1 MITFM
6 MKRDNSLNTALLEE
20 SVDDRGN
27 FHKNEKLAN
36 EYFRAL
42 DLSYILSMSD
52 LHGNI
57 TYVNENLL
65 DITKYTREEL
75 IGKPHSIL
83 RHPSVSKEVFKNL
96 WQTIKS
102 KKNWSG
108 TLQNRAK
115 NGESYYVNMT
125 IMPILNEDNHIEQF
139 IAIRYDITEYIYQ
152 QERLKQSAY
161 MSNMT
166 ELPNLKALVRDI
178 DSLYD
183 SPYLAIFNID
193 GFKVLNNLYGYN
205 VGNEII
211 NALSLEIQKMLVLH
225 MGRYNVYHIHADEFA
240 ILASEEALIPFLD
253 SIGSIQK
260 KINDNELLVA
270 GNLINLQVSVA
281 CSDESKSRILECCN
295 MAMHFSRSQQ
305 KKFVYY
311 DESIDFSKDYEA
323 NIYWSSILRQAI
335 KEGMIT
341 PYFQPIYDIG
351 SHTIDKYEALMRI
364 VYKDEVYTPY
374 QFMNIA
380 KKVNLYA
387 DISIMMLE
395 RVFDWIVKYPYEISI
410 NLTFEDILN
419 RHYVE
424 KLFELLRLERKG
436 KVILEIVESEG
447 IDNYDDMNLFIKRAK
462 LLGCKIAIDD
472 FGTGYSNF
480 EYLLKLNADFIK
492 IDGSLIK
499 NIDVDF
505 DSEVIVRTIVTFAK
519 IKQIPIVAEFVSNE
533 NILTKIKEMGIE
545 FAQGYYIGEPAP
557 LLKSRINDL

>member
-1 MITFM
+1 M
-6 MKRDNSLNTALLEE
+6 NALQE
-20 SVDDRGN
+20 SNDEIVD
-27 FHKNEKLAN
+27 FQKKEKLAK

-42 DLSYILSMSD
+42 DSSYILSISD

-57 TYVNENLL
+57 TYVNDNLL
-65 DITKYTREEL
+65 DISKYTREEL

-96 WQTIKS
+96 WHTIKS

-115 NGESYYVNMT
+115 DGESYFVNMT
-125 IMPILNEDNHIEQF
+125 IMPILDKDNKIEQF

-178 DSLYD
+178 DSLYA

-211 NALSLEIQKMLVLH
+211 NSLSREIQKMLLPQK
-225 MGRYNVYHIHADEFA
+225 GRYNVYHIHADEFA
-240 ILASEEALIPFLD
+240 ILANEEALIPFLD
-253 SIGSIQK
+253 SIGAIQK
-260 KINDNELLVA
+260 EINNNGLLVD

-295 MAMHFSRSQQ
+295 MAMHFSRSQH

-323 NIYWSSILRQAI
+323 NIHWGSILRQAI

-341 PYFQPIYDIG
+341 PFFQPIYDINA
-351 SHTIDKYEALMRI
+351 HRIEKYEALMRI

-380 KKVNLYA
+380 KKVNLYSE
-387 DISIMMLE
+387 ISIIMLE
-395 RVFDWIVKYPYEISI
+395 RVFDWIVQHPYEISI

-419 RHYVE
+419 RNYVE
-424 KLFELLRLERKG
+424 KLFELLRMERKG

-447 IDNYDDMNLFIKRAK
+447 IDNYDDMNLFIQRAK

-499 NIDVDF
+499 NIDIDF

-533 NILTKIKEMGIE
+533 NILAKIKEMGIE
-545 FAQGYYIGEPAP
+545 YAQGYFIGQPDP
-557 LLKSRINDL
+557 LLKSRIDYL